1 MKNIF
6 LVLLSILWISGY
18 AQRPIELVETYQI
31 QGKEFK
37 EVELFERS
45 AVKSIAKE
53 EIELQTDQ
61 YDILEVDMPALAQ
74 LLKEAPK
81 TMQFNIPTTTKG
93 VLEVELV
100 QINLFTPDFQVIE
113 SHTNAAADVKLGKFY
128 RGIIKNDPNSIVALS
143 LFDDEVRGL
152 FSSSTGN
159 LVLGKLNSRQLAG
172 KHILYDDHEVL
183 ANLGVPCETIDD
195 GKVYSLAD
203 LEAPSAEKALTDC
216 VQFYIEADD
225 DVVSSKGGTQ
235 GTVNFLTGLYN
246 EVGTMYANES
256 INTVISEIFT
266 WTSSSPYSSSSSSG
280 MLNQF
285 QNYRTSWNGD
295 LASLVS
301 YQASGGIAAGFSGIC
316 NSDRTES
323 MCFNSIHST
332 YNVVPAYSW
341 SVNLTTHE
349 LGHLFGSRH
358 THACVWNGNGTA
370 IDGCSGFT
378 EGNCP
383 TPGYPSGGG
392 TIMSY
397 CHLQSV
403 GVNFNNGFGTQ
414 PGNVIRNSVTNAT
427 CLQACEAGCEDI
439 LVLDDSDPG
448 TLTGTE
454 THAATLEIQAS
465 NDIAASADVEYH
477 AGDRV
482 LLLPGFLADNG
493 CSFHA
498 FLEACSEG
506 RAEPGE
512 EDSSAPSIPTESNLS
527 LSQSID
533 TDFAVFPN
541 PMDDVASIKINLQ
554 REANISL
561 YLMSIDGRL
570 SRTIVNDRLLDQ
582 GLQQFDLHKNDLLPG
597 IYILKMQSSTGETKV
612 KKLVIQ

>member
-6 LVLLSILWISGY
+6 IALLSILWISGY
-18 AQRPIELVETYQI
+18 AQRPIELVEAYQI

-37 EVELFERS
+37 E
-45 AVKSIAKE
+45 
-53 EIELQTDQ
+53 IELLEVSNSKSLAEVATELQNSP
-61 YDILEVDMPALAQ
+61 YDILEVDMLALEQ

-81 TMQFNIPTTTKG
+81 MMQFNIPTTTKG

-100 QINLFTPDFQVIE
+100 QVNLFTPDFQVTE

-159 LVLGKLNSRQLAG
+159 LVLGKLNSRQLTG
-172 KHILYDDHEVL
+172 KHILYNDHEVL
-183 ANLGVPCETIDD
+183 ANLGIHCETSDD
-195 GKVYSLAD
+195 GKAYSIEALEYTAD
-203 LEAPSAEKALTDC
+203 EKALSDC
-216 VQFYIEADD
+216 VSFYIEADH
-225 DVVSSKGGTQ
+225 DVVTDKGGTQ
-235 GTVNFLTGLYN
+235 GAVNYLTGLYN
-246 EVGTMYANES
+246 EVSTLYANES

-266 WTSSSPYSSSSSSG
+266 WTSTSPYASSSSSG
-280 MLNQF
+280 MLSQF
-285 QNYRTSWNGD
+285 QSYRTTWNGD

-301 YQASGGIAAGFSGIC
+301 YQASGGIAAGFDGIC

-323 MCFNSIHST
+323 MSFSSINST
-332 YNVVPAYSW
+332 YNIVPTYSW
-341 SVNLTTHE
+341 SVSLATHE

-370 IDGCSGFT
+370 IDGCAGYT
-378 EGNCP
+378 EGSCS

-397 CHLQSV
+397 CHWQSV
-403 GVNFNNGFGTQ
+403 GINFNNGFGPQ
-414 PGNVIRNSVTNAT
+414 PGNVIRNNVTNAT
-427 CLQACEAGCEDI
+427 CLLPCEAGCEDV

-448 TLTGTE
+448 TLMGTE
-454 THAATLEIQAS
+454 TYAATLEIQAS
-465 NDIAASADVEYH
+465 NDIAPSADVDYH

-482 LLLPGFLADNG
+482 LLMPGFLADNG

-512 EDSSAPSIPTESNLS
+512 EDSSTPSNPTESNLS
-527 LSQSID
+527 LSQSTD

-541 PMDDVASIKINLQ
+541 PMDNVASIKINLQ
-554 REANISL
+554 REASISL
-561 YLMSIDGRL
+561 QLMSIDGRL